1 MQQVGGEMLRI
12 RPVLVGLAGMD
23 GRVSER
29 TLKMNTM
36 KVMHF
41 NKHKIKL
48 FDELCN
54 DQQFLN
60 AQLVG
65 KNLFRNNPSDRNVFC
80 LYFDFCIEQ
89 AEKQEEINSSSF
101 FLSEADL
108 ALSLFCERCNMSKGV
123 FSLIDD
129 KRKKFIETSQ
139 IVNDRIREN
148 EDAIAKQTSDNNE
161 ALIEKLD
168 GFANDL
174 EKTSDQS
181 EFESTISKVSD
192 AENALQKELFTQQ
205 QKERYDSISKKYSK
219 LVTEKMRDFQRQND
233 MDYNLRA
240 ADSFKKAYDSFRNDG
255 SKYKKNEKD
264 FQNLICRE
272 LCCFDSARLFTE
284 TIMYFNFVYSY
295 IFNAVNDDLKLKM
308 TEYSIKCKKD

>member
-1 MQQVGGEMLRI
+1 
-12 RPVLVGLAGMD
+12 
-23 GRVSER
+23 
-29 TLKMNTM
+29 MNSI

-41 NKHKIKL
+41 NKRKIKL

-54 DQQFLN
+54 NQQFMN

-65 KNLFRNNPSDRNVFC
+65 KNLLCNSPSDKDVFC

-108 ALSLFCERCNMSKGV
+108 ALSLFCERCNMSKGI

-129 KRKKFIETSQ
+129 KRKKFIQTSQ
-139 IVNDRIREN
+139 IVNDRVREN

-161 ALIEKLD
+161 ALIDELD
-168 GFANDL
+168 GLANDL

-181 EFESTISKVSD
+181 EFESTISIVSD
-192 AENALQKELFTQQ
+192 AENSLQKELFTQQ

-233 MDYNLRA
+233 MNYNLRA
-240 ADSFKKAYDSFRNDG
+240 ADSFKKAYDNFRNDG
-255 SKYKKNEKD
+255 SKYKKSEKD

-272 LCCFDSARLFTE
+272 LCCFDAARLFTE
-284 TIMYFNFVYSY
+284 TIAYFNFVYSY

>member
-1 MQQVGGEMLRI
+1 
-12 RPVLVGLAGMD
+12 
-23 GRVSER
+23 
-29 TLKMNTM
+29 M
-36 KVMHF
+36 KGIVF
-41 NKHKIKL
+41 KKCKIKL
-48 FDELCN
+48 FNELCEEL
-54 DQQFLN
+54 QFMN
-60 AQLVG
+60 AQIVG
-65 KNLFRNNPSDRNVFC
+65 KNLFCNSPSDKDVFC

-108 ALSLFCERCNMSKGV
+108 ALSLFCERCNMSKGI

-129 KRKKFIETSQ
+129 KREKFIETSQ
-139 IVNDRIREN
+139 IVNNRIHEN

-161 ALIEKLD
+161 ALIEELD
-168 GFANDL
+168 GLANDL
-174 EKTSDQS
+174 EKTSDQN
-181 EFESTISKVSD
+181 EFESTISKVSN
-192 AENALQKELFTQQ
+192 AENSLQKELFTQQ

-219 LVTEKMRDFQRQND
+219 LVTEKMREFQRQSD

-255 SKYKKNEKD
+255 SKYKKSEKD

-272 LCCFDSARLFTE
+272 LCCFDAARLFTE